1 MKNGFIYYH
10 FLKRIIVLVLSG
22 KLVFPSSSF
31 LPGLLN
37 IIVFSAQE
45 LFTVILFEVVLT
57 VFQKA
62 S

>member
-1 MKNGFIYYH
+1 M
-10 FLKRIIVLVLSG
+10 LVLPG
-22 KLVFPSSSF
+22 KLASPSSSF

-37 IIVFSAQE
+37 MIVFNAQE
-45 LFTVILFEVVLT
+45 LFTMILIEGVLT